1 MINNWEERMNKKI
14 CSILMAALLIFS
26 VPLFS
31 CSAETLSTTVKY
43 ESRGSAYYEI
53 NVPLEMVPG
62 ETAIVSAVGN
72 WGSQEVL
79 NVTADTVVT
88 LLSDEHPDDMI
99 DLTIEFDGIHKYG
112 SDDNETNVS
121 QEISVENIFGAGN
134 GLWEGTFDY
143 YVEMTVNDDFEEHS
157 GVIPEGGTYYV
168 SATEK
173 DGVYQ
178 KGDYSGAQVIYES
191 GDNFPEEVK
200 PGDVYVY
207 GDYEYRYQC
216 AYEDIWFTDYTKYN
230 WGVSVVDT
238 EKSSYEKML
247 TSINGKVVDNLIGA
261 YDDCV
266 NMEIS
271 PPLPH
276 TAKNMKFAYIYCYSL
291 KEAPVI
297 PDGVTTMIST
307 FDNCSSLEVAP
318 TIPLSVTDIG
328 GCFIGCSSLRVP
340 PVIHENILYAYDAF
354 SACYA
359 LSGTLEVNATNLIE
373 YADMLMD
380 TNITEITGSISDELK
395 SEILATK

>member
-1 MINNWEERMNKKI
+1 MNKKI

-31 CSAETLSTTVKY
+31 CSAEALRTTVRY
-43 ESRGSAYYEI
+43 ESRGTSYYEV

-79 NVTADTVVT
+79 NVTADAVVT
-88 LLSDEHPDDMI
+88 LLSYEHPDDMI

-112 SDDNETNVS
+112 SNENETNVS
-121 QEISVENIFGAGN
+121 QEISVEDISDPGY

-168 SATEK
+168 SATDEG
-173 DGVYQ
+173 GVYPR
-178 KGDYSGAQVIYES
+178 GDYSGAEMIYES
-191 GDNFPEEVK
+191 GEAFPEEVK

-216 AYEDIWFTDYTKYN
+216 AYEDIWYTDYTDYN
-230 WGVSVVDT
+230 WGVSVWDET
-238 EKSSYEKML
+238 KSSYGKML
-247 TSINGKVVDNLIGA
+247 TSINGKVVDNLIGV
-261 YDDCV
+261 YTQCN

-276 TAKNMKFAYIYCYSL
+276 TAKNMMFAYIYCHSL

-297 PDGVTTMIST
+297 PDGVTIMTST
-307 FDNCSSLEVAP
+307 FDNCDSLEVAP
-318 TIPLSVTDIG
+318 SIPLSVTDIA
-328 GCFIGCSSLRVP
+328 GCFIACSNLTVP
-340 PVIHENILYAYDAF
+340 PVIHENILYAYDTF

-359 LSGTLEVNATNLIE
+359 LSGTLEINAVNLID
-373 YADMLMD
+373 YGDMLLD

-395 SEILATK
+395 AAILATKQYTGDY